1 MAEVKDKIVT
11 VESLSAVH
19 EHNKEAYMPK
29 INPTGSGTLSID
41 SIRIGNVLIESTQDM
56 LSFTFLTEEAVAEEG

>member
-19 EHNKEAYMPK
+19 EYNKEAYMPK

-41 SIRIGNVLIESTQDM
+41 SIRIGDVLIEFTYGT
-56 LSFTFLTEEAVAEEG
+56 LSFTFLDEETIEEG